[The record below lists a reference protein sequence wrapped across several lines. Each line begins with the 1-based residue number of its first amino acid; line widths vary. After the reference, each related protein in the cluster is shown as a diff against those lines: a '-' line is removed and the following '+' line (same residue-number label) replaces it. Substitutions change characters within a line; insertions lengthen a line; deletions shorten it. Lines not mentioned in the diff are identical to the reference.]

1 MNEIITEEELLLE
14 KKLTTDFTFGFELE
28 AIWLTDADYSDDDND
43 DGFHGCGDEIENFF
57 NRAGLPGGDL
67 HGDCSLDSDGQGETF
82 EWASPVLPFNVA
94 SIQKVIN
101 MFRKGLGK
109 DFIVNSSCGFHNHI
123 SFNGISLEDVIWIMS
138 KLAMDDRAR
147 ELFSDFEGIK
157 LVTHWSED
165 DYLDN
170 LKNAI
175 LNNNYKDIV
184 KYCETNKYSIVNVH
198 YNKTLEWRGPRGFLE
213 EEDMGLI
220 VKFYQRLHKIITWI
234 TDVLDENEINGID
247 KKNYLEMAV
256 AALPNSR
263 KSIQRFTSS
272 KKIKGLLSE
281 DKLNEIISK
290 IVNDNNVI
298 FKFLNSEKVFEQIIA
313 RLYNRN
319 RLGKIVQRLNNA
331 EDKNDGN
338 IILLNNVCYKY
349 IPYRMVV
356 DYFDTLSKET
366 LDTTTTLTMD
376 RLLLTAKKDGADVQM
391 NEKMRALSTIMSV
404 ADAHVISPSNFPKLY
419 AVENGWTIDAL
430 PVVEIMFQNDFK
442 SHIEHIQNMFDGLI
456 STAENDEQ
464 VSKIIELFKD
474 TPVSAKNVFSKLT
487 DIIGKYPE
495 LLKTLDEEQIK
506 LFVYKAKL
514 NGNVDKALKILVD
527 NGIITPEK
535 EVEWNAELTKNA
547 TDNLNMKM
555 VDIAGDDDEDLV

>member
-1 MNEIITEEELLLE
+1 MSEIITEEELLLE

-28 AIWLTDADYSDDDND
+28 AIWLTDDGYNSDEDDSFNGYAAD
-43 DGFHGCGDEIENFF
+43 IEDFF
-57 NRAGLPGGDL
+57 IKAGLPGGDL

-101 MFRKGLGK
+101 MFRKGLGN
-109 DFIVNSSCGFHNHI
+109 DFIVNHSCGFHNHI
-123 SFNGISLEDVIWIMS
+123 SFKDISLEDVIWIMS
-138 KLAMDDRAR
+138 KLALDDRAR

-157 LVTHWSED
+157 LVTHWSD
-165 DYLDN
+165 DSYLDN
-170 LKNAI
+170 LKDAI

-184 KYCETNKYSIVNVH
+184 KYCATDKYSVVNVH

-220 VKFYQRLHKIITWI
+220 IKFYQRLHKIITWM
-234 TDVLDENEINGID
+234 TNVLDENEINGVD

-256 AALPNSR
+256 AALPNGR

-272 KKIKGLLSE
+272 KKVKGLLSE
-281 DKLNEIISK
+281 DKLNEVINK
-290 IVNDNNVI
+290 IVGDNNVL
-298 FKFLNSEKVFEQIIA
+298 FKFLNAEKAFEQIVQ

-331 EDKNDGN
+331 EDKNEGN

-356 DYFDTLSKET
+356 DYFDTLTKET
-366 LDTTTTLTMD
+366 LDTSTTLTMD
-376 RLLLTAKKDGADVQM
+376 RLLLTAKKDGADVQI
-391 NEKMRALSTIMSV
+391 NDKMRALSTIMSK
-404 ADAHVISPSNFPKLY
+404 ADVHIMSPENFPKLY
-419 AVENGWTIDAL
+419 KVENGWTSDAL

-442 SHIEHIQNMFDGLI
+442 SHIEHIQEMFDGLI
-456 STAENDEQ
+456 STARSDEQ
-464 VSKIIELFKD
+464 VAEIVDLFKD

-514 NGNVDKALKILVD
+514 SGNVDKALKILVD
-527 NGIITPEK
+527 NGSITPDK